1 MCIPSTFFGSV
12 SKEDVIYISGKVWID
27 SSLMEAMNLSGKDN
41 STNSKEDWSAC
52 YQFDRVWLVDPHQV
66 VVPVLNCV
74 LNIPTSVAAAFGN
87 LLVLVSIWRTS
98 SLHLPSFVLLF
109 NLALSDLCV
118 GLIVQPAFVTGTL
131 ARMSGAHDVLCLALI
146 SGTVSGS
153 ILCTVS
159 LLTMTAISVDR
170 YLAVSL
176 HLRYQEVVTV
186 ARVIRLVVLVW
197 LISAVSAISWLWPLN
212 VFYIIAAV
220 FISVSDVLVLFTY
233 VKIYRVVRHHEA
245 QIHAQVQFQ
254 EQQVDEH
261 SRNVASCK
269 KSAITMFVVHCVFV
283 LCYLPYVC
291 TLLML
296 SIGDHYLSEQLA
308 LEVSLTF
315 VFINSCINP
324 VVYCWRVSE
333 IRKAMRESVRKLF
346 CRSE

>member
-1 MCIPSTFFGSV
+1 
-12 SKEDVIYISGKVWID
+12 
-27 SSLMEAMNLSGKDN
+27 MNLTSEHEERSDCHHFPRI
-41 STNSKEDWSAC
+41 W
-52 YQFDRVWLVDPHQV
+52 FDTQGTA
-66 VVPVLNCV
+66 VPVLNCIF
-74 LNIPTSVAAAFGN
+74 NIPTSVAAAFGN

-118 GLIVQPAFVTGTL
+118 GLIVQPAFVTATL

-146 SGTVSGS
+146 STAASSS
-153 ILCTVS
+153 ILCSVS

-186 ARVIRLVVLVW
+186 ARVVRFVVLVW
-197 LISAVSAISWLWPLN
+197 LISAVSAISWLWSPN
-212 VFYIIAAV
+212 VFFIIVAV
-220 FISVSDVLVLFTY
+220 TIAVSNVLVLFTY
-233 VKIYRVVRHHEA
+233 VKIYRVVRRHEA

-254 EQQVDEH
+254 EQQMDEH

-291 TLLML
+291 TVLIL
-296 SIGDHYLSEQLA
+296 SIGDF
-308 LEVSLTF
+308 SLTQRSAIEVCTTV

-333 IRKAMRESVRKLF
+333 IRKAMREIVRKHF
-346 CRSE
+346 CRSEEQ

>member
-1 MCIPSTFFGSV
+1 
-12 SKEDVIYISGKVWID
+12 
-27 SSLMEAMNLSGKDN
+27 MNLTSEHEERSDCHHFPRI
-41 STNSKEDWSAC
+41 W
-52 YQFDRVWLVDPHQV
+52 FDTQGTA
-66 VVPVLNCV
+66 VPVLNCIF
-74 LNIPTSVAAAFGN
+74 NIPTSVAAAFGN

-118 GLIVQPAFVTGTL
+118 GLIVQPAFVTATL
-131 ARMSGAHDVLCLALI
+131 ARMSGAQDVLCLALI
-146 SGTVSGS
+146 STTVSSS

-186 ARVIRLVVLVW
+186 ARAVRLVVLVW
-197 LISAVSAISWLWPLN
+197 LISAVLAISWLWPPN
-212 VFYIIAAV
+212 VFFVTAAV
-220 FISVSDVLVLFTY
+220 TITVSNVLVLFTY
-233 VKIYRVVRHHEA
+233 VKIYRVVRRHEA
-245 QIHAQVQFQ
+245 QIHTQVQFQ
-254 EQQVDEH
+254 EQQMDEH

-291 TLLML
+291 TVLIL
-296 SIGDHYLSEQLA
+296 SIGDRSLSEHFA
-308 LEVSLTF
+308 LEMSLTI
-315 VFINSCINP
+315 VFMNSCVNP

-333 IRKAMRESVRKLF
+333 IRKAMREIVRTLF
-346 CRSE
+346 VRSEEQ

>member
-1 MCIPSTFFGSV
+1 
-12 SKEDVIYISGKVWID
+12 
-27 SSLMEAMNLSGKDN
+27 MNLTSEHEERSDCHHFPRI
-41 STNSKEDWSAC
+41 W
-52 YQFDRVWLVDPHQV
+52 FDTQGTA
-66 VVPVLNCV
+66 VPVLNCIF
-74 LNIPTSVAAAFGN
+74 NIPTSVAAAFGN

-118 GLIVQPAFVTGTL
+118 GLIVQPAFVTATL
-131 ARMSGAHDVLCLALI
+131 ARMSGAHDVLCVTLI
-146 SGTVSGS
+146 STTASSS
-153 ILCTVS
+153 ILCGVS

-170 YLAVSL
+170 YLAVCL

-197 LISAVSAISWLWPLN
+197 LSSAVSAIAWLWPLN

-220 FISVSDVLVLFTY
+220 TIAVSNVLVLFTY
-233 VKIYRVVRHHEA
+233 VKIYRVVRRHEA

-254 EQQVDEH
+254 EQQMDEH

-269 KSAITMFVVHCVFV
+269 KSAITMFVVHCFFI

-291 TLLML
+291 TVIALIITEHVA
-296 SIGDHYLSEQLA
+296 SKQSA
-308 LEVSLTF
+308 LEMSLIIMF
-315 VFINSCINP
+315 MNSCINP

-333 IRKAMRESVRKLF
+333 IRKAMRETVRKCF
-346 CRSE
+346 CRNVEQ

>member
-1 MCIPSTFFGSV
+1 
-12 SKEDVIYISGKVWID
+12 
-27 SSLMEAMNLSGKDN
+27 MEAMNLSGKDN
-41 STNSKEDWSAC
+41 STNPKEDWSSC
-52 YQFDRVWLVDPHQV
+52 YQFERGWLVDPHQV
-66 VVPVLNCV
+66 AVPVLNCIF
-74 LNIPTSVAAAFGN
+74 NIPTSVAAAFGN

-118 GLIVQPAFVTGTL
+118 GLIVQPAFVTATL
-131 ARMSGAHDVLCLALI
+131 ARMSGAHNVLCLALI
-146 SGTVSGS
+146 STAASSS

-186 ARVIRLVVLVW
+186 ARVVRFVVLVW
-197 LISAVSAISWLWPLN
+197 LISAVSAISWLWSPN
-212 VFYIIAAV
+212 VFFIIVAV
-220 FISVSDVLVLFTY
+220 TIAVSNVLVLFTY
-233 VKIYRVVRHHEA
+233 VKIYRVVRRHEA

-254 EQQVDEH
+254 EQQMDEH

-291 TLLML
+291 TVLIL
-296 SIGDHYLSEQLA
+296 SIGDFSLSQRFA
-308 LEVSLTF
+308 LEVCTTV
-315 VFINSCINP
+315 VFINSCVNP
-324 VVYCWRVSE
+324 VLYCWRVSE
-333 IRKAMRESVRKLF
+333 IRKAMRETVRKLF
-346 CRSE
+346 CRSEEQ

>member
-1 MCIPSTFFGSV
+1 
-12 SKEDVIYISGKVWID
+12 
-27 SSLMEAMNLSGKDN
+27 MESMNLSRKDN
-41 STNSKEDWSAC
+41 STNSKEDWTAC
-52 YQFDRVWLVDPHQV
+52 YQFASDWPVEPYHVA
-66 VVPVLNCV
+66 VPVLNCII
-74 LNIPTSVAAAFGN
+74 NIPTFVAAAFGN

-131 ARMSGAHDVLCLALI
+131 ARMSGAHNVLCLAVI
-146 SGTVSGS
+146 SYTVSSS
-153 ILCTVS
+153 ILCGVS

-186 ARVIRLVVLVW
+186 ARVVLLVVLVW
-197 LISAVSAISWLWPLN
+197 LSSTVSAISWLWSSN

-220 FISVSDVLVLFTY
+220 TIAVSNVLVLFTY
-233 VKIYRVVRHHEA
+233 VKIYCIVRRHEA

-254 EQQVDEH
+254 EQQMDEH

-269 KSAITMFVVHCVFV
+269 KSAITMFVVHCFFI

-291 TLLML
+291 TVLIL
-296 SIGDHYLSEQLA
+296 SKGDRSLSKQFA
-308 LEVSLTF
+308 LEMSLT
-315 VFINSCINP
+315 VMYINSCINP
-324 VVYCWRVSE
+324 VLYCWRVSE
-333 IRKAMRESVRKLF
+333 IRKAMRKTVRKCF
-346 CRSE
+346 CRNVEQ

>member
-1 MCIPSTFFGSV
+1 MYC
-12 SKEDVIYISGKVWID
+12 
-27 SSLMEAMNLSGKDN
+27 
-41 STNSKEDWSAC
+41 
-52 YQFDRVWLVDPHQV
+52 
-66 VVPVLNCV
+66 
-74 LNIPTSVAAAFGN
+74 VAA
-87 LLVLVSIWRTS
+87 
-98 SLHLPSFVLLF
+98 H
-109 NLALSDLCV
+109 
-118 GLIVQPAFVTGTL
+118 
-131 ARMSGAHDVLCLALI
+131 HDGHNC
-146 SGTVSGS
+146 
-153 ILCTVS
+153 
-159 LLTMTAISVDR
+159 VDR

-197 LISAVSAISWLWPLN
+197 LSSAVSAISWLWSSN

-220 FISVSDVLVLFTY
+220 TIAVINVLVLFTY

-254 EQQVDEH
+254 DQQVDEH

-269 KSAITMFVVHCVFV
+269 KSAITMFVVHCFFI

-291 TLLML
+291 TVLIL
-296 SIGDHYLSEQLA
+296 SIGEHSLSEHFA

-315 VFINSCINP
+315 VFINSCFNP

-333 IRKAMRESVRKLF
+333 IRKAMRETVRKLF

>member
-1 MCIPSTFFGSV
+1 
-12 SKEDVIYISGKVWID
+12 
-27 SSLMEAMNLSGKDN
+27 MNLTSEHEERSDCHHL
-41 STNSKEDWSAC
+41 SRIW
-52 YQFDRVWLVDPHQV
+52 FDTQGTA
-66 VVPVLNCV
+66 VPVLNCIF
-74 LNIPTSVAAAFGN
+74 NIPTSVAAAFGN

-118 GLIVQPAFVTGTL
+118 GLIVQPAFVTATL

-146 SGTVSGS
+146 STAASSS
-153 ILCTVS
+153 ILCSVS

-186 ARVIRLVVLVW
+186 ARVILLVVLVW
-197 LISAVSAISWLWPLN
+197 LSSTVLLAISWLWPPN
-212 VFYIIAAV
+212 VFFIIAA
-220 FISVSDVLVLFTY
+220 FTIAVSDVLVLFTY
-233 VKIYRVVRHHEA
+233 VKIYCIVRRHEA

-291 TLLML
+291 TVLIL
-296 SIGDHYLSEQLA
+296 SIGDF
-308 LEVSLTF
+308 SLTQRSAIEVCTTV

-333 IRKAMRESVRKLF
+333 IRKAMRETVRKRLF
-346 CRSE
+346 CRSEEQ